1 MPILDDMIQPHELLH
16 CLKSLKQN
24 KAGGVDG
31 VPPGILKLLSDDW
44 IVLLTHLFN
53 TVFDNGYP
61 TQWLVSKVFN
71 IFKKGDRLDPCNY
84 RGISVLTAA
93 AKLYDSVLSTRF
105 RLWYT
110 PSFEQAGSQAK
121 RGCEEQIL
129 TVRLLIDIARK
140 TKLPLYLAFI
150 DYAKAYDKVDRVKL
164 LRYLDQKGCGTK
176 FLMAIKSSLLGSS
189 GKIDE
194 QLFPT
199 SAGVRQGAAT
209 SCPLFTAF
217 IDPTVQALK
226 DFGYDGWLG
235 NIHALL
241 LMDNTVVIASSWYNM
256 TTKLDLLFSSATDIR
271 MVINPAKSK
280 YIAVNGNNNSYTMVK

>member
-1 MPILDDMIQPHELLH
+1 
-16 CLKSLKQN
+16 
-24 KAGGVDG
+24 
-31 VPPGILKLLSDDW
+31 
-44 IVLLTHLFN
+44 
-53 TVFDNGYP
+53 
-61 TQWLVSKVFN
+61 
-71 IFKKGDRLDPCNY
+71 
-84 RGISVLTAA
+84 
-93 AKLYDSVLSTRF
+93 
-105 RLWYT
+105 
-110 PSFEQAGSQAK
+110 
-121 RGCEEQIL
+121 
-129 TVRLLIDIARK
+129 
-140 TKLPLYLAFI
+140 
-150 DYAKAYDKVDRVKL
+150 
-164 LRYLDQKGCGTK
+164 
-176 FLMAIKSSLLGSS
+176 MAIKSSLLGSS

-194 QLFPT
+194 QVFPT